1 MDRYFTFIITA
12 SNKTKKE
19 QMICPEVEKLRGGL
33 VECNLTD
40 IRDHFEAIIKE
51 ANAKCPGKDLNV
63 RITGTGEH
71 TNRSLRIEADGEYE
85 CRFRIV
91 FALVKTVIKAL

>member
-1 MDRYFTFIITA
+1 MDRYFAYIITA

-19 QMICPEVEKLRGGL
+19 QMINPEVEKLRGGL

-40 IRDHFEAIIKE
+40 IRDHFEAILKE
-51 ANAKCPGKDLNV
+51 ANAKYPGKNLNA
-63 RITGTGEH
+63 RITGTGD

-85 CRFRIV
+85 CRFRVV
-91 FALVKTVIKAL
+91 FALVKTVIKEL